1 MFRKILCAGAAA
13 AALAA
18 ISAPAQAA
26 DNITTG
32 QWYAFAFGAT
42 GAALTGGGVPG
53 TSPNGV
59 SAPSAPWTIT
69 LSKPATLTVT
79 DVETSGDQFTM
90 FDNGTLLGTTS
101 TPVPFAEQVGECISC
116 ALASS
121 NFSHGTFALQAGV
134 NVISGTFDGAVG
146 FGDGDFIVS
155 NVPEPASWA
164 LMLIG
169 VGGLGVALRSRRRTA
184 AALA

>member
-1 MFRKILCAGAAA
+1 MLRKILCVGAAA
-13 AALAA
+13 AALGA
-18 ISAPAQAA
+18 ISVPAQA
-26 DNITTG
+26 DNISRG
-32 QWYAFAFGAT
+32 VWYAFGFESTGTALFGPGFSA
-42 GAALTGGGVPG
+42 G

-59 SAPSAPWTIT
+59 LAPSAPWTIT

-101 TPVPFAEQVGECISC
+101 TPVPFAQQVGECISC

-121 NFSHGTFALQAGV
+121 NFSHGTFTLPAGV
-134 NVISGTFDGAVG
+134 NVITGTFDGVVG

-169 VGGLGVALRSRRRTA
+169 VGGLGVALRSRRKA
-184 AALA
+184 ASALA